1 MKNSVFKL
9 SFMRHFTKQQQQQQC
24 LPSLPASCGLCTNS
38 ACSCLQAE
46 RDKMAAAASRRKSVR
61 LKGSAGRDLDPDR
74 TGRDVRTG
82 VSTRLWDRRSRDL
95 GPVSE
100 AETKETFL
108 FQRSDQIQ
116 NSVWSPLYF
125 LIQSKSQHSSSEMKS
140 QRLDQGC
147 FPTFTLV
154 WSEFR
159 CDTSN
164 LQTSVGDPTSPGIFC
179 CVIIILFLLSRG
191 LLIIRLMIVW

>member
-1 MKNSVFKL
+1 MTVLSNGVWFPARFRRLKNGQQNVFKTHVSSTRITTIKLRGNVKNSVFKL

-82 VSTRLWDRRSRDL
+82 KRRGEERRKRQHCDKSFTTSGSL
-95 GPVSE
+95 
-100 AETKETFL
+100 KIH
-108 FQRSDQIQ
+108 QRIHTGEKPYSCDQCG
-116 NSVWSPLYF
+116 
-125 LIQSKSQHSSSEMKS
+125 K
-140 QRLDQGC
+140 
-147 FPTFTLV
+147 TFTASRNL
-154 WSEFR
+154 EAHR
-159 CDTSN
+159 RIDT
-164 LQTSVGDPTSPGIFC
+164 GEKP
-179 CVIIILFLLSRG
+179 
-191 LLIIRLMIVW
+191 